1 MWENGGENLH
11 LDLGS
16 EMVNVHLE
24 NLKVTNILSRLL
36 LVIFL

>member
-16 EMVNVHLE
+16 ERVNVRLE
-24 NLKVTNILSRLL
+24 YLMLQTY
-36 LVIFL
+36 FPGCC